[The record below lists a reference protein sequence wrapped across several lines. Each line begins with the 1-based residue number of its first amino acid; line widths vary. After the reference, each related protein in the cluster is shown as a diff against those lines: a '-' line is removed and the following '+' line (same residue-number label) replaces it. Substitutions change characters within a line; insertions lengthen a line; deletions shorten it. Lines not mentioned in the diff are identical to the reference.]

1 MNNVLNRN
9 CVLLNERDFDR
20 LYELVQSPRLRATH
34 APMVSMLKQELT
46 GGTVVSPASVPKDV
60 VTMNSRI
67 RFRDLATGE
76 RETYTLVYPE
86 MADLELERLSVLTPL
101 GAALLGA
108 SVGDIVECNTPGGI
122 RRLRIEKL
130 LYQPEAAGDFHL

>member
-9 CVLLNERDFDR
+9 CVLINERDFDR

-34 APMVSMLKQELT
+34 APMVSMLKRELT
-46 GGTVVSPASVPKDV
+46 GGTVVAPASVPKDV
-60 VTMNSRI
+60 VTMNSRV

-108 SVGDIVECNTPGGI
+108 SVGDVVECNTPGGI

>member
-1 MNNVLNRN
+1 VTI
-9 CVLLNERDFDR
+9 NERDFDR

-34 APMVSMLKQELT
+34 APMVLMLKQEIT
-46 GGTVVSPASVPKDV
+46 GGKVVAPGKVPKDL
-60 VTMNSRI
+60 VTMNSRV
-67 RFRDLATGE
+67 RFRDLGSSE

-108 SVGDIVECNTPGGI
+108 SVGDVVECNTPGGI
-122 RRLRIEKL
+122 RRLKIEKL

>member
-1 MNNVLNRN
+1 
-9 CVLLNERDFDR
+9 
-20 LYELVQSPRLRATH
+20 
-34 APMVSMLKQELT
+34 
-46 GGTVVSPASVPKDV
+46 
-60 VTMNSRI
+60 
-67 RFRDLATGE
+67 
-76 RETYTLVYPE
+76 